1 MHDVAIIY
9 APEPYIL
16 AVCTN
21 RGHSYDSWYVESDYE
36 PFLKISEWIEEVS
49 PERRVLKGTEKDR
62 PYRFQRRLESVGP
75 AFLPAATGGFK
86 ALEILALHPLLLC
99 IAHDDAFDHM

>member
-49 PERRVLKGTEKDR
+49 QNE
-62 PYRFQRRLESVGP
+62 ES
-75 AFLPAATGGFK
+75 
-86 ALEILALHPLLLC
+86 
-99 IAHDDAFDHM
+99 

>member
-49 PERRVLKGTEKDR
+49 RTKSPEGTEKT
-62 PYRFQRRLESVGP
+62 GP
-75 AFLPAATGGFK
+75 TGSNGVWN
-86 ALEILALHPLLLC
+86 L
-99 IAHDDAFDHM
+99 

>member
-1 MHDVAIIY
+1 MARKLGSWEGAMHDVAIIY

-49 PERRVLKGTEKDR
+49 QNE
-62 PYRFQRRLESVGP
+62 ES
-75 AFLPAATGGFK
+75 
-86 ALEILALHPLLLC
+86 
-99 IAHDDAFDHM
+99 